1 MLSEQDKST
10 AEHPG
15 AEPSGMES
23 TRAQVLEASTE
34 EAKPVAALTA
44 EAPSETSE
52 AAATELSL
60 AVSDTA
66 IATVS
71 DAVLA
76 EASSTEAATGASPAS
91 VEPIGTGEVVEA
103 FDDQL
108 IDQYAVPQPAS
119 TDSELIEGQVVAITD
134 LGVVVDLGAKNEGL
148 IPAQEFVGS
157 EGGIRLLPGQT
168 VEVQRLDERK
178 EGYVLLSYQRAR
190 RRRAWENIEKAYR
203 EHTDLTGQVV
213 DRIKGGLMVDNCMR
227 AFCPYSQWDL
237 RAAPWMDAIETHE
250 FNQ

>member
-1 MLSEQDKST
+1 MLSEQDKSIT
-10 AEHPG
+10 EHPG
-15 AEPSGMES
+15 EPSGMES

-91 VEPIGTGEVVEA
+91 VEPIGTGEVV
-103 FDDQL
+103 
-108 IDQYAVPQPAS
+108 
-119 TDSELIEGQVVAITD
+119 
-134 LGVVVDLGAKNEGL
+134 
-148 IPAQEFVGS
+148 
-157 EGGIRLLPGQT
+157 
-168 VEVQRLDERK
+168 
-178 EGYVLLSYQRAR
+178 
-190 RRRAWENIEKAYR
+190 
-203 EHTDLTGQVV
+203 
-213 DRIKGGLMVDNCMR
+213 DR
-227 AFCPYSQWDL
+227 
-237 RAAPWMDAIETHE
+237 
-250 FNQ
+250 